1 MAEDARERLIDAAGQ
16 AFAERGFEGAS
27 VRDICGVAGA
37 NVASVNYHFGDKQS
51 LYVACLERA
60 QCSEASQTLH
70 AADPTLSPEARLHA
84 FIRGMLA
91 AQGDPGRPPWHNALM
106 LREMAHPTAAAAE
119 VLERYIR
126 PLADALR
133 EIIEQ
138 IVPGVSATPHAG
150 WPVGFSVVSQ
160 VLFYA
165 VHRPV
170 VRLLMGDA
178 GYRALDLDDLA
189 DHITRFSLA
198 ALGRGPAIGAHT
210 APLQTTESSGR
221 GAR

>member
-1 MAEDARERLIDAAGQ
+1 MAEDARERLIDAAGR

-27 VRDICGVAGA
+27 VRDICGHAGA
-37 NVASVNYHFGDKQS
+37 NVAAVNYHFGDKLS

-60 QCSEASQTLH
+60 QCSESSQTLQ
-70 AADPTLSPEARLHA
+70 AADPTLPPEARLHA
-84 FIRGMLA
+84 FVRGMLA
-91 AQGDPGRPPWHNALM
+91 AQGDPDRPPWHNALM

-119 VLERYIR
+119 VLRRYIR
-126 PLADALR
+126 PLAEALR
-133 EIIEQ
+133 EILER
-138 IVPGVSATPHAG
+138 IVPGGSATPHAG

-170 VRLLMGDA
+170 VRILMGEPEY
-178 GYRALDLDDLA
+178 GALDIDFLA

-198 ALGRGPAIGAHT
+198 ALGRGPAIVVADAASPAT
-210 APLQTTESSGR
+210 AAR
-221 GAR
+221 GEGTR

>member
-1 MAEDARERLIDAAGQ
+1 MAEDARERLIDAAGR

-27 VRDICGVAGA
+27 VRDICGDAGI
-37 NVASVNYHFGDKQS
+37 NVGAISYHFGDKRS

-60 QCSEASQTLH
+60 QCSETSQTLH
-70 AADPTLSPEARLHA
+70 AVDPGLSPEARLHA

-119 VLERYIR
+119 VLDRYIR

-133 EIIEQ
+133 DILEQ
-138 IVPGVSATPHAG
+138 IAPGVSATPHAG
-150 WPVGFSVVSQ
+150 WPVGFSVVAQ
-160 VLFYA
+160 VLFYT

-170 VRLLMGDA
+170 VRLLMGEPEY
-178 GYRALDLDDLA
+178 GALDVDGLA

-198 ALGRGPAIGAHT
+198 ALGRGPAVV
-210 APLQTTESSGR
+210 APDAPR
-221 GAR
+221 PAAGARGRVRA